1 MVSIKDVAKKA
12 QVSTATVSHVINET
26 RFVAD
31 ETKQKV
37 YLAMKDLNYHPNRIA
52 RSLRSRKSNTIGLL
66 VPLVAEDTS
75 NFFFMSIANGIEK
88 VLKENGYN
96 LILSNSDEDEGTEK
110 DQIRVFN
117 TQLIDGLIIAPVNGK
132 DSAYKQELTGD
143 YPVVYIDRHPSGI
156 EGDMVLVDNLRGS
169 YEAVQALLNKGYD
182 RIGFITGTLGIT
194 TSDERLNGYKKAL
207 EEKGVPVREEFI
219 KEGPATFEQGYQ
231 LAKELHEAGV
241 TALFIAN
248 NVMTMGAVS
257 YLKEHQVNIPEEI
270 GIIGYDDY
278 DWMKITSPPLSV
290 VRQPAFEIGKVAV
303 EQLLKRINGSQ
314 EKYTEVMLDSE
325 LVQRG
330 SF

>member
-37 YLAMKDLNYHPNRIA
+37 YLAMKDLNYQPNRIA

-169 YEAVQALLNKGYD
+169 YEAVAALLNKGYE

-194 TSDERLNGYKKAL
+194 TSDERLNGYKQAL
-207 EEKGVPVREEFI
+207 EEKGLPVRNEFI

-241 TALFIAN
+241 SALFIAN

-257 YLKEHQVNIPEEI
+257 YLKEHQVQIPEEI